1 MHDPDRLDSDLA
13 TVSPFNAREQKL
25 LEEIAELQILVAQLQ
40 QRTDALQQAEI
51 ALQERES
58 QFQVLVEHSQDII
71 YAHSPE
77 GLFNY
82 ISPSVQTVLGYS
94 MAEVVGRP
102 FVDWVHPSDV
112 IRCWNIMENAQRQ
125 QEPQLGQPIR
135 IRHRDGNWC
144 WFTVNV
150 SPVLDAVGNVT
161 GFQGIA
167 HNVTE
172 RFEAEDLRRRAA
184 DQVRSTYDFLSNI
197 LNHIPE
203 PVFVKD
209 QQCKFILIN
218 QAFCE
223 LLELDSQSV
232 MGRFNHEILLP
243 ELARTYQV
251 LDQESLKTAE
261 KQVAEIHYTHSNG
274 EQRVLLTHQN
284 LYQDASQS
292 MFIIGI
298 IRDITDYRS
307 TKEAL
312 NQAQLQ
318 LIQNEKMS
326 SLGMMVAG
334 IAHEIKSPL
343 NFVAGNLA
351 PLDRDIHTLFRLLHL
366 YQQELP
372 HPSAQLQ
379 DILQASD
386 LEFLQE
392 DLPKLIK
399 SIAVG
404 TERMQDI
411 VYSLQNFAHSD
422 TEDFQ
427 LVNIQEGIE
436 STLLILKPRLKA
448 WGDRTEVHINRQYAE
463 LPGIEGHPGQLNQ
476 VFMNLLNNAIDA
488 LEAIRQH
495 SEDSPE
501 GKTTAIFPMITIQ
514 TENLGDCI
522 RIRIIDNGIG
532 ISAANLDRLFKQS
545 FTTKPIGKGTG
556 MGLAISHQI
565 ITQRHQGTIVC
576 TSELHKGTTMTIT
589 LPLSMENE

>member
-1 MHDPDRLDSDLA
+1 
-13 TVSPFNAREQKL
+13 
-25 LEEIAELQILVAQLQ
+25 
-40 QRTDALQQAEI
+40 
-51 ALQERES
+51 
-58 QFQVLVEHSQDII
+58 
-71 YAHSPE
+71 
-77 GLFNY
+77 
-82 ISPSVQTVLGYS
+82 
-94 MAEVVGRP
+94 
-102 FVDWVHPSDV
+102 
-112 IRCWNIMENAQRQ
+112 
-125 QEPQLGQPIR
+125 
-135 IRHRDGNWC
+135 
-144 WFTVNV
+144 
-150 SPVLDAVGNVT
+150 
-161 GFQGIA
+161 
-167 HNVTE
+167 
-172 RFEAEDLRRRAA
+172 
-184 DQVRSTYDFLSNI
+184 
-197 LNHIPE
+197 
-203 PVFVKD
+203 
-209 QQCKFILIN
+209 
-218 QAFCE
+218 
-223 LLELDSQSV
+223 

-243 ELARTYQV
+243 ELARTYQI
-251 LDQESLKTAE
+251 LDQEILDTAA
-261 KQVAEIHYTHSNG
+261 QQIAEINYTNSHG

-284 LYQDASQS
+284 LYQDAVQS

-351 PLDRDIHTLFRLLHL
+351 PLDRDIHTLFRIIHL

-372 HPSAQLQ
+372 NPSAQMQ

-392 DLPKLIK
+392 DLPKLMK

-411 VYSLQNFAHSD
+411 VYSLQNFAHRD
-422 TEDFQ
+422 TDDFQ

-488 LEAIRQH
+488 LEAVRQH
-495 SEDSPE
+495 GEDSPE
-501 GKTTAIFPMITIQ
+501 GKTTAIFPTITIQ
-514 TENLGDCI
+514 TENLGDRI
-522 RIRIIDNGIG
+522 RISIIDNGIG
-532 ISAANLDRLFKQS
+532 ISATNLDRLFKQS

-565 ITQRHQGTIVC
+565 ITQRHQGTITC
-576 TSELHKGTTMTIT
+576 TSELYKGTTMTIT
-589 LPLSMENE
+589 LPLVIENA